1 MTLWLALKNLKAKPL
16 RTLASVLAISVCV
29 AMFFCMFSFESAVY
43 EYVFAVETADQG
55 DSDIMIAAKS
65 GGNRIISVAPLR
77 EVEGVEKVA
86 ATVSLYALAERG
98 DEPGEYVRLRGF
110 EDGDVEAL
118 RAVELAEGEL
128 PVKSD
133 DVIVSRAAAEHFGW
147 RTGGVITVRKLTS
160 VGGTVNFYIKGIAEN
175 TGYFLS
181 DSPYTVL
188 GNASA
193 MSSVM
198 ISGTTVYNE
207 VYVTVSEGADGSEV
221 RERIAAMQEYRDHT
235 VSECVD
241 LDHISTRAR
250 NLAAPV
256 TIAGAAVALLCL
268 VGVALVF
275 TSGTRDR
282 RAYAAKLAL
291 VGATKKKLLG
301 MFFVESAAICVVGAA
316 IGMGLA
322 VGIFA
327 LMLRIVLSST
337 LSFSVNAGLL
347 VAAAA
352 VGGAVAFGA
361 SLYPLARVFR
371 ASAREN
377 LVGAPDKGRLG
388 AVLTCVLAAVTLV
401 TLLIENLVPG
411 GKGALS
417 AVNLVLVIACA
428 AAAAPRLVRLTGRVM
443 AKTNSPSAVAA
454 GYSAARERR
463 ASGSAQ
469 ILAVGMSV
477 SMLLFTAW
485 SLTTSVFSGL
495 TAEFERMVLVTN
507 VASDVDES
515 EFTALDGVDKA
526 ELMVWRQVS
535 VSSPEMDAATFNL
548 LGSSGALELADFA
561 YLTPRED
568 VIAALAEGKAVLD
581 ESVREL
587 YGVDV
592 GDTVTLDIDG
602 QIGELEV
609 GGIVRHE
616 LFNGSYVIVSAEAL
630 ADAFGLSPD
639 TVVVIAS
646 SDAADTAEM
655 IRAHFADRNY
665 YTVPALEAYEWDTK
679 SLENVFDLI
688 AALAFML
695 TALAFAVALANVFA
709 GRAYA
714 SVTRSTLLGAG
725 LSKNALLGAETL
737 EHTVSAA
744 CAFIFALPASAL
756 AAMCLIHALR
766 MFGLYFGFM
775 YNAVAAV
782 AAGLVVAAVYA
793 LIPVLFGF
801 RRGYGMRR
809 S

>member
-98 DEPGEYVRLRGF
+98 DEPEEYVRLRGF

-188 GNASA
+188 GYASA
-193 MSSVM
+193 VSSVM

-207 VYVTVSEGADGSEV
+207 VYVTVSEGADVSEV

-291 VGATKKKLLG
+291 VGATKKRLLG

-388 AVLTCVLAAVTLV
+388 AVLTSLLAAVTLV

-411 GKGALS
+411 GKGVLS

-495 TAEFERMVLVTN
+495 TAEFERMVL
-507 VASDVDES
+507 
-515 EFTALDGVDKA
+515 
-526 ELMVWRQVS
+526 WRQVS

-655 IRAHFADRNY
+655 VRAHFADRNY

-695 TALAFAVALANVFA
+695 TALAFAVALANVFT

-725 LSKNALLGAETL
+725 LPKNALLGAETL

-782 AAGLVVAAVYA
+782 AAGLVIAAVYA